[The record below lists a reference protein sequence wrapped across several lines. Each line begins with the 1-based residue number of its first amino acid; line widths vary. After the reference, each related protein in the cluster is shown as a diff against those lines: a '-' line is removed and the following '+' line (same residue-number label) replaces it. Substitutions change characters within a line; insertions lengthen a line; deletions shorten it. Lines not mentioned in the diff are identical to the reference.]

1 MSRLNDLWELGGH
14 LLYNGD
20 ATEPRSYQVLLANE
34 KVRQIVTDPPYNV
47 PISRH
52 VSSARGFRE
61 FQQAAGEMTQ
71 QGFTRFLARSLEL
84 AAATALD
91 GAILEVFM
99 DWRHLPELLT
109 ASQTVGLTY
118 KNLCVWVKSSAGMGS
133 FYRSQHELIAVL
145 KTGTA
150 PHINNFGLGQ
160 HGRNRSNVWTYPA
173 VRGLRRGVNNPR
185 GGHPTVK
192 PVSMIIDA
200 IKDCSNRGDVV
211 LDPFGG
217 SGTTLIAAERTRR
230 RARLIEL
237 DSHYCDLTIR
247 RFELLTGQ
255 VARLAGDGRS
265 FAEIATARGSP
276 ACSPNRGSEGDIN
289 VQE

>member
-1 MSRLNDLWELGGH
+1 VVTFSTM
-14 LLYNGD
+14 
-20 ATEPRSYQVLLANE
+20 ATPTDPCSYQVLLANE
-34 KVRQIVTDPPYNV
+34 KARQIVTDPPYNV

-61 FQQAAGEMTQ
+61 FQQASGEISQ
-71 QGFTRFLARSLEL
+71 QGFTTFLARFLEL
-84 AAATALD
+84 ATANARD
-91 GAILEVFM
+91 GAVLHVFM

-109 ASQTVGLTY
+109 ASQTVGLTN
-118 KNLCVWVKSSAGMGS
+118 KNICVWAKSSAGMGS
-133 FYRSQHELIAVL
+133 FYRSQHELIVVL
-145 KTGTA
+145 KAGTA

-160 HGRNRSNVWTYPA
+160 HGRYRSNVWTYPA
-173 VRGLRRGVNNPR
+173 VRGPRRGVNSPQ

-200 IKDCSNRGDVV
+200 IKDCSNRGDLV

-255 VARLAGDGRS
+255 VARLAGNGRS
-265 FAEIATARGSP
+265 FAEIAAERSF
-276 ACSPNRGSEGDIN
+276 AEIAAERSSEAGSESCSKGEVD